1 MASSYVGLKGRL
13 NLAAPAAEDPD
24 TFPHFGNGS
33 SLRCGRLPNARA
45 DRGPKRPRRCA
56 LLVRQFSSSLVGKT
70 TISQEW
76 LGVVL
81 EFFACIASFSCCGTI
96 PLLKLLGGTLDE
108 LLRHHKWSEIL
119 QSSSSRRNFSRQE
132 SIYPYYMRFRS
143 PISLSSSPPF
153 GFFYIR
159 PGPCTVFDGR
169 YTFLNQPD
177 FGVSFVCFSRIA
189 VAMVLRVLKRI

>member
-1 MASSYVGLKGRL
+1 MASSCVALKGRL
-13 NLAAPAAEDPD
+13 NLAAPAAEDPG
-24 TFPHFGNGS
+24 TFPHFGYGS
-33 SLRCGRLPNARA
+33 SLRSGQLPLARA
-45 DRGPKRPRRCA
+45 DRGPKRPCRCA
-56 LLVRQFSSSLVGKT
+56 PLTHQFSSSLVGKT

-81 EFFACIASFSCCGTI
+81 AFFACIASFSCCGTI
-96 PLLKLLGGTLDE
+96 PLLKFLGGTLDE

-119 QSSSSRRNFSRQE
+119 QSSSSRRNFWRQE

-143 PISLSSSPPF
+143 PISLSSSPPL

-169 YTFLNQPD
+169 YTL
-177 FGVSFVCFSRIA
+177 FGTLFFSVFFKQCSR
-189 VAMVLRVLKRI
+189 